1 MRQSPYFPFINAY
14 LSHIFLPLV
23 RRSPLESTEQPW
35 VEPGVE
41 MARLIQKL
49 SPLMVTKL
57 TKPGYHGDG
66 AGLWLQV
73 SPSRSKSWLFRF
85 AKGGRERQMGL
96 GSIHAITLAE
106 ARELA
111 RDCRRH
117 LLAGRDPIEV
127 RKGARAAHQLMDS
140 RRVTFDQCAKGY
152 IAAHRDSWKSSKHA
166 AQWTSTLAAYAS
178 PLIGALP
185 VAEVDTALVVKVLS
199 PIWQSKTE
207 TASRLRGRIESI
219 LDWASTSQY
228 RQGENPARWRGHLE
242 NLLAKPAKLAKV
254 VHHPALPWQ
263 YIGLFMADLRKRQG
277 IAARAVEFAILTAT
291 RSGEVRGAT
300 WEEVE
305 ANVWTIPS
313 NRMKAGKEHRVPLSS
328 AVMTLLQETPRMDRL
343 IFPGT
348 KKNTAL
354 SDMSLTSVLRR
365 MNRSDITIHGFRSTF
380 RDWCAESV
388 ANSFPREVCEHAL
401 AHSLPDKVEAAYRR
415 GDLLQKRTLLMQ
427 AWADYCGS
435 IPAKDSATP
444 MLGISTEL

>member
-1 MRQSPYFPFINAY
+1 
-14 LSHIFLPLV
+14 
-23 RRSPLESTEQPW
+23 
-35 VEPGVE
+35 

-73 SPSRSKSWLFRF
+73 SPSGSKSWLFRF

-96 GSIHAITLAE
+96 GSIRDVTLTE
-106 ARELA
+106 AREFA

-117 LLAGRDPIEV
+117 LLAGRDPIEE
-127 RKGARAAHQLMDS
+127 RKGARTAQHLLDS
-140 RRVTFDQCAKGY
+140 RRVTFDQCANGY

-166 AQWTSTLAAYAS
+166 AQWTSTLSTYAS
-178 PLIGALP
+178 PIIGTLP

-199 PIWQSKTE
+199 PIWQCKTE

-242 NLLAKPAKLAKV
+242 HLLAKPAKLARV

-263 YIGLFMADLRKRQG
+263 HIGTFIADLRKRQG

-305 ANVWTIPS
+305 GNVWTIPS

-328 AVMTLLQETPRMDRL
+328 AAMAVLQETPRLDQL

-348 KKNTAL
+348 KKNASL

-365 MNRSDITIHGFRSTF
+365 MNRDDITVHGFRSTF

-388 ANSFPREVCEHAL
+388 ANSFPREICEHAL

-415 GDLLQKRTLLMQ
+415 GDLLEKRVLLMQ
-427 AWADYCGS
+427 AWADFCEIIPVKDNVTPIRGFS
-435 IPAKDSATP
+435 I
-444 MLGISTEL
+444 GR